1 LIFPHHLVVLGLL
14 FVLAPAA
21 ARADPLKDTCE
32 LMSHI
37 ALGDMQGARQYWD
50 GLVAHWD
57 PAQRESGTASVF
69 SALQNQRLS
78 GLSVFRILQL
88 EGVAEEYLAVSGFPE
103 GGRIYFRIFFEKWD
117 DELRLVN
124 IRYQPNFEEIS
135 TPAFAQEPEAVSCR

>member
-1 LIFPHHLVVLGLL
+1 MKLVFVGVLSLL
-14 FVLAPAA
+14 AVLVSSVAK
-21 ARADPLKDTCE
+21 ADPLRDTCE
-32 LMSHI
+32 LMSYI
-37 ALGDMQGARQYWD
+37 ALGDIQGARQYWD

-57 PAQRESGTASVF
+57 PAQRESGTASIF

-103 GGRIYFRIFFEKWD
+103 GGRIYFRIFFEKWG

-135 TPAFAQEPEAVSCR
+135 NPAFAQQPEPVSCG